1 MRGLVCL
8 GMLALTGQAHAQD
21 RALDTVEISAAS
33 VRDDHFPQV
42 AADYPDGIVARP
54 HVEFANYLGFRPLQL
69 DLYLHA
75 DRSRTKPRP
84 LILWVHGGGWSR
96 GDARGSGA
104 FTDFPAVL
112 AMVAARGYVVASVD
126 YRLSGEARFPAQI
139 QDVKAAIRY
148 LRSKAGD
155 YGIDPER
162 VVLWGGSAGG
172 HLAALAATTCGVADF
187 DPPAS
192 TGRLGRS
199 AAQGAKPLAVSDCVQ
214 GAALW
219 YGVYDLAAH
228 GKVGQRGSALGNVA
242 PFLGCDVAACQDK
255 AEAASPIHHIGA
267 QTPSILLIH
276 GTADDEVAYQQTE
289 EMATALKAAGR
300 PVDVLLIPE
309 MGHGLIGRTAAATR
323 AANLQALQRTLDFFA
338 KITARR

>member
-8 GMLALTGQAHAQD
+8 GMLALVGQAHAQD
-21 RALDTVEISAAS
+21 RALDKVEVSAAS

-42 AADYPDGIVARP
+42 DAHYPGGIVAQP
-54 HVEFANYLGFRPLQL
+54 HVEFANYIGFRPLQL

-75 DRSRTKPRP
+75 DRARAKARP

-155 YGIDPER
+155 YGIDSER
-162 VVLWGGSAGG
+162 IVLWGGSAGG
-172 HLAALAATTCGVADF
+172 HLAGLAATTCGVAAF

-192 TGRLGRS
+192 TGRMGR
-199 AAQGAKPLAVSDCVQ
+199 AAGQSAKPLATSDCVQ

-228 GKVGQRGSALGNVA
+228 GKESERGSALGNVT
-242 PFLGCDVAACQDK
+242 PLLGCDVAECRDK
-255 AEAASPIHHIGA
+255 AEAASPVHHVGA
-267 QTPSILLIH
+267 QTPPMLLIH

-289 EMATALKAAGR
+289 EMAAALKAAGR
-300 PVDVLLIPE
+300 PVDTLLIPE
-309 MGHGLIGRTAAATR
+309 MGHGLIGKTQAATR

-338 KITARR
+338 KVTRR